1 VQLSPRYDVEPTK
14 HSPRNDR
21 LPAVKADFKFVDR
34 SNRTIDMVAVSD
46 QPARAGLQA
55 PSTAGS
61 GGIGAKAK
69 LPTPRGGPGILSS
82 FRLKTRDCTILLAH
96 SS

>member
-34 SNRTIDMVAVSD
+34 SNRTIDMSLLVTSLPGRVCRHQAQRDRAALGQKQSCRLRV
-46 QPARAGLQA
+46 AGLA
-55 PSTAGS
+55 SSVRS
-61 GGIGAKAK
+61 G
-69 LPTPRGGPGILSS
+69 
-82 FRLKTRDCTILLAH
+82 
-96 SS
+96 